1 VPCTQAGEFVSKLA
15 ALPSG
20 GKVTAGDIKG
30 SVRAYFIE
38 DYSHGFYNT
47 HSLLR
52 RVGLTPLQLAWNAVA
67 DLDNWVHDDQAR
79 HGAPSL
85 ARNATGEIPANQSL
99 SAWKCIATP

>member
-52 RVGLTPLQLAWNAVA
+52 RW
-67 DLDNWVHDDQAR
+67 D
-79 HGAPSL
+79 
-85 ARNATGEIPANQSL
+85 
-99 SAWKCIATP
+99 